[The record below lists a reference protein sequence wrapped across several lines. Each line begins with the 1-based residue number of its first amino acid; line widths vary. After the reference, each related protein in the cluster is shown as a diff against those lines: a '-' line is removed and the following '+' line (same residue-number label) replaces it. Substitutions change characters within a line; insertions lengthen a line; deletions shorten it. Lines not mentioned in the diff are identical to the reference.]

1 MAQGA
6 EIIAHANAGADMQAR
21 AGNHIATL
29 GAALKERA
37 EGTMSTLP
45 TLPTRFVEG
54 SDTTLELGGITLA
67 LRYDAGLLSLRPAH
81 KAAFGFASL
90 RCATF

>member
-6 EIIAHANAGADMQAR
+6 EIIAHANANARADMQAR

-37 EGTMSTLP
+37 EGTMS